1 MNFLD
6 EDKIKYIKWGLLFFV
21 FFSLMSINC
30 YQVYLLSREE
40 DNNDIILE
48 NEVKEEVVVDKKE
61 EVTEKVKVDIKGA
74 IKKPGV
80 YELDSN
86 SIINDVI
93 KLAGGLKTNAS
104 TKYLNLSKKILDE
117 MVINIYTESEVKKMK
132 EPVDVCEVKNQ
143 DLTNCDDATIIVT
156 NPDSNKEMSN
166 SNEVVDNKV
175 SINDGTKEELM
186 TLSGIGEVKAQAIID
201 YRNKNGKFSK
211 IEDLMNVSGI
221 GESTY
226 NQIKDN
232 IKL

>member
-48 NEVKEEVVVDKKE
+48 NEVKEEVVAENKD
-61 EVTEKVKVDIKGA
+61 EVIEKVKVDIKGA

-132 EPVDVCEVKNQ
+132 EPVDVCEVKDQ

-156 NPDSNKEMSN
+156 NPDSNKEISN

-175 SINDGTKEELM
+175 SINNGTKEELM
-186 TLSGIGEVKAQAIID
+186 TLPGIGEVKAQAIID

>member
-48 NEVKEEVVVDKKE
+48 NEVKEEVVADKKE

-132 EPVDVCEVKNQ
+132 EPVDVCEVKDQ

-156 NPDSNKEMSN
+156 NPDSNKDIGN

>member
-48 NEVKEEVVVDKKE
+48 TEEKEEVVADKKE

-132 EPVDVCEVKNQ
+132 EPVDVCEVKDQ

-156 NPDSNKEMSN
+156 NPDSNKDISN

>member
-48 NEVKEEVVVDKKE
+48 NEVKEEVVAEKKE

-132 EPVDVCEVKNQ
+132 EPVDVCEVKDQ

-156 NPDSNKEMSN
+156 NPDSNKDISN

-175 SINDGTKEELM
+175 SINNGTKEELM

>member
-48 NEVKEEVVVDKKE
+48 NEVKEEVVAEKKE
-61 EVTEKVKVDIKGA
+61 EVIEKVKVDIKGA

-132 EPVDVCEVKNQ
+132 EPVDVCEVKDQ

-156 NPDSNKEMSN
+156 NPDSNKDISN

-211 IEDLMNVSGI
+211 IEDLMKVSGI

>member
-48 NEVKEEVVVDKKE
+48 NEVKEEVVADKKE
-61 EVTEKVKVDIKGA
+61 GVIEKVKVDIKGA

-132 EPVDVCEVKNQ
+132 EPVDVCEVKDQ

-156 NPDSNKEMSN
+156 NPDSNKDISN